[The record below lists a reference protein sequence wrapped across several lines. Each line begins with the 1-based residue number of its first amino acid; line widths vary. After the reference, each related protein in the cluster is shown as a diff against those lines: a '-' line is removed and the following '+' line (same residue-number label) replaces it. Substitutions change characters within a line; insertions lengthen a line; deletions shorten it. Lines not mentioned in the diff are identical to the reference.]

1 MSEDG
6 ATEDEMDAYVR
17 AGCAALGIPL
27 DPAWAPEV
35 RRNLLVVLHMAETVA
50 AVPPPDEAE
59 PAPVFR
65 A

>member
-1 MSEDG
+1 M
-6 ATEDEMDAYVR
+6 TEDDLDAYVQ

-27 DPAWAPEV
+27 DPTWAPEV
-35 RRNLLVVLHMAETVA
+35 RRNVLVVLRMAETVA
-50 AVPPPDEAE
+50 AVPLPDEAE